1 MARSFH
7 HRYLFEPFSLEV
19 LSLKSQDEPQATTH
33 EPLLLGMSPC
43 SDPYLHKARSRFST
57 ITQLRCLVSINPA
70 LYGSSSGWDN
80 TGIKEWRRRGFSSK
94 KLLIGLPYHGYAW
107 TLVNPRENS
116 GVGVPTSGPA
126 ITMDGSMAY
135 KFIKSYIRSFGNVV
149 SHYNATFV
157 VNQFT
162 VASTIGLILMVRLSL
177 GPKFLMQGKMG
188 YLVTTCSK

>member
-1 MARSFH
+1 M
-7 HRYLFEPFSLEV
+7 
-19 LSLKSQDEPQATTH
+19 
-33 EPLLLGMSPC
+33 
-43 SDPYLHKARSRFST
+43 
-57 ITQLRCLVSINPA
+57 
-70 LYGSSSGWDN
+70 
-80 TGIKEWRRRGFSSK
+80 
-94 KLLIGLPYHGYAW
+94 
-107 TLVNPRENS
+107 NPRENS

>member
-1 MARSFH
+1 M
-7 HRYLFEPFSLEV
+7 
-19 LSLKSQDEPQATTH
+19 
-33 EPLLLGMSPC
+33 
-43 SDPYLHKARSRFST
+43 
-57 ITQLRCLVSINPA
+57 VSINPA

-116 GVGVPTSGPA
+116 GVGVPTSGPT